1 MNIKFESFSFK
12 KRLKSMIS
20 LDIRRLF
27 ISKSFYII
35 ICSCLIAPI
44 LILLMTSMMAG
55 NPMTDKNGN
64 IILDELGNP
73 VYMEGFKNVWQMIGS
88 VSSNNGAAMGM
99 DIVSMCNINMVF
111 MAIAVLVCMFVSAD
125 FRSGYA
131 KNLFTIRSDKKD
143 YVISKI
149 IIGFIGGSLMLIF
162 FFVGSLLGGA
172 ISGISFEMEGFNAF
186 NILMCM
192 ITKIGLVFVFAS
204 IFVVMSVV
212 GKDKLWLSL
221 IAGLGVSMLLFMMI
235 PIISPLNANIM
246 NVVLGI
252 LGGVIFAFGM
262 GAISNI
268 ILKKTSLI

>member
-27 ISKSFYII
+27 TSKSFYII

-143 YVISKI
+143 YVISKT

-186 NILMCM
+186 NIIMCM

-212 GKDKLWLSL
+212 GKDRLWLSL

>member
-20 LDIRRLF
+20 LDIRRSF
-27 ISKSFYII
+27 TSKSFYII

-143 YVISKI
+143 YVISKT

-204 IFVVMSVV
+204 IFVVMSVI

>member
-27 ISKSFYII
+27 TSKSFYII

-111 MAIAVLVCMFVSAD
+111 MVIAVLVCMFVSAD

-143 YVISKI
+143 YVISKT

-186 NILMCM
+186 NIIMCM

>member
-27 ISKSFYII
+27 TSKSFYII

-143 YVISKI
+143 YVISKT

-186 NILMCM
+186 NIIMCM

-268 ILKKTSLI
+268 ILKKASLI

>member
-27 ISKSFYII
+27 TSKSFYII

-143 YVISKI
+143 YVISKT

-186 NILMCM
+186 NIIMCM

-204 IFVVMSVV
+204 IFVVMSVI

>member
-27 ISKSFYII
+27 TSKSFYII

-73 VYMEGFKNVWQMIGS
+73 VYMEGFKNVWEMIGS

-143 YVISKI
+143 YVISKT

-186 NILMCM
+186 NIIMCM

-204 IFVVMSVV
+204 IFVVMSVI

>member
-27 ISKSFYII
+27 TSKSFYII

-143 YVISKI
+143 YVISKT

-186 NILMCM
+186 NIIMCM

>member
-27 ISKSFYII
+27 TSKSFYII

-143 YVISKI
+143 YVISKT

-186 NILMCM
+186 NIIMCM

-221 IAGLGVSMLLFMMI
+221 IAGLGLSMLLFMMI

>member
-27 ISKSFYII
+27 TSKSFYII

-131 KNLFTIRSDKKD
+131 KNLLTIRSDKKD
-143 YVISKI
+143 YVISKT

-186 NILMCM
+186 NI
-192 ITKIGLVFVFAS
+192 
-204 IFVVMSVV
+204 
-212 GKDKLWLSL
+212 
-221 IAGLGVSMLLFMMI
+221 
-235 PIISPLNANIM
+235 
-246 NVVLGI
+246 
-252 LGGVIFAFGM
+252 
-262 GAISNI
+262 
-268 ILKKTSLI
+268 

>member
-27 ISKSFYII
+27 TSKSFYII

-131 KNLFTIRSDKKD
+131 KNLLTIRSDKKD
-143 YVISKI
+143 YVISKT

-186 NILMCM
+186 NIIMCM

>member
-12 KRLKSMIS
+12 KRLKSMIT

-27 ISKSFYII
+27 TSKSFYII

-64 IILDELGNP
+64 IILDELGTP

-143 YVISKI
+143 YVISKT

-162 FFVGSLLGGA
+162 FFVGSLLGGT

-186 NILMCM
+186 NIIMCM